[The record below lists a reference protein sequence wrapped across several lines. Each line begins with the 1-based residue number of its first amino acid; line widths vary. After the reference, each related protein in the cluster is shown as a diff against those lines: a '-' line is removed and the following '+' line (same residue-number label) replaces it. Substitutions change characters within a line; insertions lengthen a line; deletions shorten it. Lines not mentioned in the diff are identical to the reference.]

1 MDAIS
6 LEAILVE
13 GWQCICGQDG
23 IAVMT
28 YRADG
33 PEYLRWFHG
42 TGIVDGASGQLSV
55 NARSINCDR
64 RFGQD
69 RGLGKRCLSERRY

>member
-42 TGIVDGASGQLSV
+42 TGIVDGHPDNLV
-55 NARSINCDR
+55 
-64 RFGQD
+64 
-69 RGLGKRCLSERRY
+69 